1 MAVIINDTSESF
13 ETWINKDY
21 IDKELKSIISKA
33 SILIVPFEDLRESV
47 GPVFPSDTESVLYFF
62 QKNLPQDILIDI
74 CISDSDY
81 QTFKFNNHYRK
92 IGKFVVTSVV
102 IPVFINILSEYINN
116 NFIKFDESK
125 PVIQVIDNSVHTT
138 TTNNITLETKD
149 FLEPAHVEFFVTI
162 VSKDGTSK
170 KIEYKGP
177 TSEIKTVY
185 NALKEY
191 EE

>member
-47 GPVFPSDTESVLYFF
+47 GPVFPIGTDSVLYYF
-62 QKNLPQDILIDI
+62 QRYLPQDVLIDM

-81 QTFKFNNHYRK
+81 QTFKFNHRYRK
-92 IGKFVVTSVV
+92 IGKFVVASVV
-102 IPVFINILSEYINN
+102 VPLFINILSEYINN
-116 NFIKFDESK
+116 TFIKYDESK
-125 PVIQVIDNSVHTT
+125 PQIHFIDNSTHITSIE
-138 TTNNITLETKD
+138 NITLPTKEY
-149 FLEPAHVEFFVTI
+149 LEVSHIQFDVTI

-170 KIEYKGP
+170 KIEFEGP
-177 TSEIKTVY
+177 SKELETIFRT
-185 NALKEY
+185 LKEY